1 MYENISLEDIMMN
14 DSLGL
19 RLGVP
24 VVKEIATGT
33 IGGSPTANTNF
44 KVVGPIYPLENR
56 IIPTKDDV
64 TAYLRKATGSPA
76 VDVDTEATVASI
88 SGTEEDAEDDTT
100 IYDTVVLSSAPTT
113 ETADHVVVSY
123 AEQLEPMVSQDI
135 SPTLKQTV
143 KEVERMYSTD
153 KIYGY
158 GSIDIKIKSE
168 LVMTPDTITQMRK
181 LMYEAY
187 AGDDAVET
195 GYTAYQMRAKP
206 LSMYGEL
213 LMKYEDLLGVIKL
226 NGVKITPDLPQGKQG
241 DFSKL
246 TTELSVPTKPILIV
260 PDA

>member
-1 MYENISLEDIMMN
+1 
-14 DSLGL
+14 
-19 RLGVP
+19 
-24 VVKEIATGT
+24 
-33 IGGSPTANTNF
+33 
-44 KVVGPIYPLENR
+44 
-56 IIPTKDDV
+56 
-64 TAYLRKATGSPA
+64 
-76 VDVDTEATVASI
+76 
-88 SGTEEDAEDDTT
+88 
-100 IYDTVVLSSAPTT
+100 
-113 ETADHVVVSY
+113 
-123 AEQLEPMVSQDI
+123 MVSQDI

-143 KEVERMYSTD
+143 KEVERMYSSD

-226 NGVKITPDLPQGKQG
+226 NGVKITPDLPSGKQG